1 MTLELDAPDR
11 QSLASLK
18 ASCTA
23 HLLLPFQE
31 LTLQIWADNPRITE
45 CLKRYYSGL
54 TADTP
59 TENQPVQTV
68 FLIDQKANT
77 QGINWTPVK
86 RNKSTSPLGLKEAY
100 WDTAEGRW
108 IHKVRT
114 GMVFLQTLEAPLA
127 MGELSRHFS
136 QVVNFINN
144 QFLNVQQR
152 GGYLLGHASAFTVDG
167 EATAITA
174 SSGGGKST
182 LMLKALES
190 PGARFLSNDRILF
203 KPQPEGCATEVL
215 GVAKHPRVNPGTLVS
230 SARLAGLLS
239 AAERER
245 YGQMP
250 TAQLWD
256 VEHKYDVL
264 IPALYGDDKTALSG
278 KLSTLV
284 LLDWSLEATTPTEL
298 SRVDIEQTPEALE
311 GLRKGHGPFFQCSD
325 GHFPPEQAPS
335 CDVYARQ
342 LKGVK
347 VLRLSGEVDFERG
360 IELLKAE
367 GLLA

>member
-1 MTLELDAPDR
+1 MTLKIDALVCQP
-11 QSLASLK
+11 LASLK
-18 ASCTA
+18 ASCTVY
-23 HLLLPFQE
+23 LLLPFQG
-31 LTLQIWADNPRITE
+31 LTLQIWADNPRILE
-45 CLKRYYSGL
+45 LLKQYYSGL
-54 TADTP
+54 TASIP
-59 TENQPVQTV
+59 SESQPVQAV
-68 FLIDQKANT
+68 FLIDQQVNT
-77 QGINWTPVK
+77 QGINWTPAK
-86 RNKSTSPLGLKEAY
+86 RNKPSPLGLKEAY
-100 WDTAEGRW
+100 WDTSEGRW

-114 GMVFLQTLEAPLA
+114 GMVFLQTLDAPLA
-127 MGELSRHFS
+127 MGDLTRHFS

-152 GGYLLGHASAFTVDG
+152 CGYLLGHASAFTANG
-167 EATAITA
+167 QATAIAA

-182 LMLKALES
+182 LMLKALEN

-230 SARLAGLLS
+230 SARLARLLS

-250 TAQLWD
+250 TVQLWGI
-256 VEHKYDVL
+256 EQKYDVL
-264 IPALYGDDKTALSG
+264 IPALYGDDKTTLSG

-298 SRVDIEQTPEALE
+298 SRVDIEQAPEALE
-311 GLRKGHGPFFQCSD
+311 GLRKSPGPFFQGDD

-335 CDVYARQ
+335 CDFYARQ
-342 LKGVK
+342 LVGVK
-347 VLRLSGEVDFERG
+347 VLRLTGAVDFERA
-360 IELLKAE
+360 IELFKAE